1 MIQAATPDLFDRL
14 SALADP
20 TRSRMLLL
28 LERQELTVS
37 ELCAVLQLPQSTA
50 SRHLK
55 TLGDEG
61 WVVNRSEGTSRLY
74 TMAPARLDASARRLW
89 DAVREPLATSPAAAH
104 DEGRLRSVLEARRA
118 KSQEFFSTA
127 AGQWD
132 RVRTELFGARTDLV
146 ALLALLDVRWVVGD
160 LGCGTGSLSATLAP
174 FVARVVAV
182 DASAPM
188 LDAAR
193 ERLGALVVPPT
204 DGAGTPRVAASS
216 ERNRQRG
223 VVLRQGELESLP
235 IADGELDA
243 ALLSLVLHYV
253 PDPARAIAEAARVVR
268 PGGRVLVVDMLPHA
282 RDEYRQSM
290 GHVWQGFTP
299 AQVTQWLDAAGLE
312 HSRVIPLPADPLA
325 KGPTLFVATAR
336 APS

>member
-1 MIQAATPDLFDRL
+1 MIQAAVPDLFDRL
-14 SALADP
+14 AALADP

-50 SRHLK
+50 SRQLK

-61 WVVNRSEGTSRLY
+61 WVVSRSEGTSRLY
-74 TMAPARLDASARRLW
+74 TMAPARLDAPGRRLW
-89 DAVREPLATSPAAAH
+89 DAVREPLAVSPAAAH
-104 DEGRLRSVLEARRA
+104 DEGRLRSVLAARRA

-146 ALLALLDVRWVVGD
+146 ALLALLDDRWIVGD

-193 ERLGALVVPPT
+193 ERLGSLVIPPT
-204 DGAGTPRVAASS
+204 GVTGVPRA
-216 ERNRQRG
+216 QRG
-223 VVLRQGELESLP
+223 VELRQGELEALP

-268 PGGRVLVVDMLPHA
+268 PGGRVLLVDMLPHA

-290 GHVWQGFTP
+290 GHVWHGFTP

-312 HSRVIPLPADPLA
+312 RPRVIPLPADPQA
-325 KGPTLFVATAR
+325 KGPMLFVATAR

>member
-1 MIQAATPDLFDRL
+1 MIQTAPDLFDRL
-14 SALADP
+14 TALADP
-20 TRSRMLLL
+20 TRSRMLLV
-28 LERQELTVS
+28 LERHELTVS

-61 WVVNRSEGTSRLY
+61 WVVSRSEGTSRLY
-74 TMAPARLDASARRLW
+74 TMAPARLDASGRRLW
-89 DAVREPLATSPAAAH
+89 DAVREPLATSPSAAH
-104 DEGRLRSVLEARRA
+104 DDGRLRSVLAARRA

-132 RVRTELFGARTDLV
+132 RVRTELFGGRTDLV
-146 ALLALLDVRWVVGD
+146 ALLALLDDGWTVGD

-174 FVARVVAV
+174 FVRRVVAV

-193 ERLGALVVPPT
+193 ERLGSLVVPPN
-204 DGAGTPRVAASS
+204 GAGSRSS
-216 ERNRQRG
+216 RG
-223 VVLRQGELESLP
+223 VELRQGELEALP
-235 IADGELDA
+235 IADAELDA
-243 ALLSLVLHYV
+243 AILSLVLHYV

-268 PGGRVLVVDMLPHA
+268 PGGRVLAVDMLPHT
-282 RDEYRQSM
+282 RDEYRQTM
-290 GHVWQGFTP
+290 GHVWQGFTRE
-299 AQVTQWLDAAGLE
+299 QMERWLGDAGLV
-312 HSRVIPLPADPLA
+312 RVRVQALPADPQA

-336 APS
+336 VPS

>member
-14 SALADP
+14 TALADP

-28 LERQELTVS
+28 LERHELTVS

-74 TMAPARLDASARRLW
+74 TMAPSRLDAPGRRLW
-89 DAVREPLATSPAAAH
+89 DAVREPLAASPAAAH

-118 KSQEFFSTA
+118 KSQEYFSTA

-146 ALLALLDVRWVVGD
+146 ALLALLDDRWIVGD

-193 ERLGALVVPPT
+193 ERLGSLVVPSA
-204 DGAGTPRVAASS
+204 GAPGQPRA
-216 ERNRQRG
+216 QRG
-223 VVLRQGELESLP
+223 VELRQGELEALP

-268 PGGRVLVVDMLPHA
+268 PGGRVLLVDMLPHA

-312 HSRVIPLPADPLA
+312 RPRVIPLPADPQA
-325 KGPTLFVATAR
+325 KGPMLFVATAR